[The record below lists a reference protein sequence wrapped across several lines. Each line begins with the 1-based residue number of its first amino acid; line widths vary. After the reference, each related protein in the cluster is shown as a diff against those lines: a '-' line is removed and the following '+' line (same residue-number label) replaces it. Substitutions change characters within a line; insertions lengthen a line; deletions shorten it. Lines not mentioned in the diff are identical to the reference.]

1 MLQGDNSPKINSP
14 DAATTTKT
22 SHLHSGEKGNKDSV
36 PGIHGN
42 FIISELRGSQ
52 QGQAKSRQSPS
63 RSRVL
68 GQQEQLSSLFSP
80 SQSF

>member
-22 SHLHSGEKGNKDSV
+22 SHPHSGEKGNEDSV

-52 QGQAKSRQSPS
+52 QGQARQRAGRVPPGAGCWDSRNS
-63 RSRVL
+63 
-68 GQQEQLSSLFSP
+68 
-80 SQSF
+80 